1 MQDTSA
7 QILSLQA
14 LAWLAEQDDIFL
26 DFLQA
31 TGASATNLRER
42 ASEAEFQGA
51 VLDFL
56 MTNDA
61 WIVAFCDAH
70 GLAYTAPASARAALP
85 GGADL
90 HWT

>member
-1 MQDTSA
+1 MQRNTA
-7 QILSLQA
+7 EILSLQV
-14 LAWLAEQDDIFL
+14 LAWIAAQDDIFL

-31 TGASATNLRER
+31 TGANTTSLRDR
-42 ASEAEFQGA
+42 ASDAEFQGA
-51 VLDFL
+51 ILDFL

-61 WIVAFCDAH
+61 WIQAFCDAH
-70 GLAYTAPASARAALP
+70 GLAYTDPAAARAALP